1 MLRWRVL
8 VALARVRRVV
18 PVRHV
23 RQVLAVGMVLE
34 PKLRLV
40 RRALLAQ
47 LAVPPARVAVPLAL
61 RKRAVLVVRPVL
73 LWPVRSRV
81 AALVLV
87 SPMSRRVWPPG
98 LVLWAALS

>member
-73 LWPVRSRV
+73 L
-81 AALVLV
+81 V
-87 SPMSRRVWPPG
+87 SPMWRQVWPPG
-98 LVLWAALS
+98 LVFWAALF

>member
-1 MLRWRVL
+1 LLRWRVL

-23 RQVLAVGMVLE
+23 RQGLAVGMVLE

-47 LAVPPARVAVPLAL
+47 LAV
-61 RKRAVLVVRPVL
+61 L
-73 LWPVRSRV
+73 L
-81 AALVLV
+81 
-87 SPMSRRVWPPG
+87 
-98 LVLWAALS
+98 